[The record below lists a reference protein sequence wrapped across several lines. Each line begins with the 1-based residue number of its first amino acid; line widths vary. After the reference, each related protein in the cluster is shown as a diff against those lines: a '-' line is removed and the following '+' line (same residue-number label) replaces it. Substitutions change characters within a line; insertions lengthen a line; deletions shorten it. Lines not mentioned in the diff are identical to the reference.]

1 MKQADELAGL
11 TFSRRRALGALL
23 VLFASQGIPGL
34 ALADPAGKAGHTV
47 ANDLDA
53 FIRLSAMVTG
63 VSELDRNTA
72 RKVLALIS
80 AEPWGKEHLRQIAGK
95 LMPEWS
101 AQALPAS
108 RQELFE
114 PSRFSDGE
122 RWFIGHLMTTWFTGV
137 YYHQTGNHVVA
148 YRDALMHV
156 ALQDVRP
163 IPGHCDGTFGF
174 WSEPPVGVGK

>member
-1 MKQADELAGL
+1 MKQGDGHAGMIA
-11 TFSRRRALGALL
+11 SRRRVLVTLL
-23 VLFASQGIPGL
+23 ALFASQSIPRL
-34 ALADPAGKAGHTV
+34 ALANPAGKNSHSV
-47 ANDLDA
+47 ANDLDV
-53 FIRLSAMVTG
+53 FIRLSAIVTG
-63 VSELDRNTA
+63 VSALDRDTA
-72 RKVLALIS
+72 QKILHLIR
-80 AEPWGKEHLRQIAGK
+80 AEPWGKEHLGQIAAK
-95 LMPEWS
+95 LLPEWA
-101 AQALPAS
+101 AQPLPDT

-137 YYHQTGNHVVA
+137 YYHQIGNHVVA

-174 WSEPPVGVGK
+174 WSEPPAGVIK